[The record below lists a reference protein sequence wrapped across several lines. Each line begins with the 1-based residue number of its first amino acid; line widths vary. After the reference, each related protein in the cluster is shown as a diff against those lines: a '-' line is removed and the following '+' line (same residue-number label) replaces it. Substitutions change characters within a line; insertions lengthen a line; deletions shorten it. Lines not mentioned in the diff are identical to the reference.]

1 MVMRALGIGPAG
13 SLIGRGA
20 FGAEGRLV
28 VADFRSPAN
37 DSTLGVT
44 VAEAIRTDL
53 TQSANLS
60 VMTRAACGRD
70 AAHAEACRCVDD
82 V

>member
-20 FGAEGRLV
+20 FSAKEKRSC
-28 VADFRSPAN
+28 ADFRRPA
-37 DSTLGVT
+37 DSTLGAT

-60 VMTRAACGRD
+60 VMTRAAVRD
-70 AAHAEACRCVDD
+70 QLIAEPRAKARV
-82 V
+82 